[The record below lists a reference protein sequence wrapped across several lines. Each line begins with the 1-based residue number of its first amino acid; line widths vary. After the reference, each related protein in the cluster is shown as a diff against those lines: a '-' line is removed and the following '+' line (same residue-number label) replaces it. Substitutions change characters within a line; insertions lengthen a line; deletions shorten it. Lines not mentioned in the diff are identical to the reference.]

1 MLTSPVNTFISHI
14 EYMLRFIYLYVYFVD
29 ELPPDLTMRSFIQF
43 LRQRLLVEK
52 EEIPY
57 LVLNNVP
64 GSFRKLEF
72 SGFVHGLQTHYV
84 RFSKELD
91 EEVRRI
97 VEISYPP
104 DEEIKEH
111 MHEMPLSEAVKYSGI
126 LPSDVEREE
135 EFLTKAQWE
144 EKKREEKK
152 EREEKKRKVLARAVS
167 RSGVLKTGEEK
178 VKKRKIRK
186 LKGMKT

>member
-1 MLTSPVNTFISHI
+1 MNTFISHI

-57 LVLNNVP
+57 LVLHNVP
-64 GSFRKLEF
+64 GSFSKLEF

-104 DEEIKEH
+104 DEEIKDH